1 MKKLSF
7 VCFAIFLLF
16 GVAGLSSAAV
26 IDFAGGT
33 ATLSDTS
40 TVVTTNSSLYNGN
53 VDYYV
58 EDGFKLDFVGGY
70 GIIGNYYGPDTT
82 GNDNAVIHG
91 HWYTGDYGTLT
102 SIVVTK
108 EDATAFD
115 LNYFI
120 LTSNTDYG
128 GGYASGFES
137 AWITA
142 SNGYTFELPSEDWG
156 WDTTGPY
163 PGDGGTGATQI
174 FLDSNFDN
182 ITSFTFTVAN
192 AVDCFG
198 MDEFYIDEPAPPAI
212 PEPATLLLLGFSLIG
227 LAGFRKKLRR

>member
-1 MKKLSF
+1 MKKLIF

-33 ATLSDTS
+33 VTLSDTS
-40 TVVTTNSSLYNGN
+40 TDVTTNSSLYMNA
-53 VDYYV
+53 DYYV
-58 EDGFKLDFVGGY
+58 EDGFKLDFVGDY
-70 GIIGNYYGPDTT
+70 GIIGNYYGPDNN
-82 GNDNAVIHG
+82 GNHNAVIHG
-91 HWYTGDYGTLT
+91 HWSTGDYGTLT

-128 GGYASGFES
+128 GGYASGIES

-156 WDTTGPY
+156 WYTTGPY
-163 PGDGGTGATQI
+163 PGVGGLGFTQI

-198 MDEFYIDEPAPPAI
+198 MDEFYIDEEAPPAI
-212 PEPATLLLLGFSLIG
+212 PEPATMLLLGFGLIG
-227 LAGFRKKLRR
+227 LAGFRRKV